1 MMYKL
6 YAPNYSEKDPCL
18 PIIQNL
24 FKEVLGYTEEELKY
38 FTKTHFSCDVVI
50 NLTLEQAQEITQIF
64 YNNDI
69 QLYLKDQK
77 TNSVLFWQPDLGIII
92 KKEPPKSHYCDEPLV
107 SRDHLV
113 DAFTQQ
119 EKERQENIR
128 QAQQEARN
136 NNIAKTNNTQ
146 SNTPKCP
153 TCGSTNVKHISTL
166 NRAVSI
172 GVFGLFSSKIGKN
185 YECLNCKAK
194 W

>member
-1 MMYKL
+1 MYKL
-6 YAPNYSEKDPCL
+6 YAPNYSERDPLL

-24 FKEVLGYTEEELKY
+24 FKEVLGYTDEEIKY

-50 NLTLEQAQEITQIF
+50 NLTLEQAQEIAQIF
-64 YNNDI
+64 YSNDI
-69 QLYLKDQK
+69 SIYLRDQK
-77 TNSVLFWQPDLGIII
+77 TNSSLYWQTDLGIIL

-136 NNIAKTNNTQ
+136 NAIVKTNNTQ
-146 SNTPKCP
+146 SNKPKCP
-153 TCGSTNVKHISTL
+153 TCGSTNVRHISTL

>member
-1 MMYKL
+1 MYKL
-6 YAPNYSEKDPCL
+6 YAPNYSEKDPRL

-128 QAQQEARN
+128 QTQQEARN
-136 NNIAKTNNTQ
+136 NAIAKTNNTQ

>member
-128 QAQQEARN
+128 QSQQDARN
-136 NNIAKTNNTQ
+136 NAIAKTNNTQ

>member
-24 FKEVLGYTEEELKY
+24 FKEVLGYTEEEIKY

-128 QAQQEARN
+128 QSQQEARN
-136 NNIAKTNNTQ
+136 NTIAKTNNTQ

-185 YECLNCKAK
+185 YECLNCKMK